1 LISIYGLIAKSVK
14 DVLSSIVVI
23 SVNKQKRNKMKTK
36 HKDECNCLFCIKTK
50 KNKDKDA
57 EFVRNTCKTPYPYL
71 RKFFPL
77 LSKTNIDEIPPED

>member
-1 LISIYGLIAKSVK
+1 
-14 DVLSSIVVI
+14 
-23 SVNKQKRNKMKTK
+23 MKIK

-50 KNKDKDA
+50 DKKET

-77 LSKTNIDEIPPED
+77 LPKTNIDEIPPEN